1 MFNFSNKK
9 VQRIVSSTIAIVLVI
24 VMVLS
29 CIMTTI
35 GAF

>member
-9 VQRIVSSTIAIVLVI
+9 TQRIVSSVIAIVLVV

-29 CIMTTI
+29 CIITTV
-35 GAF
+35 GGF